1 MDSIEILSFLF
12 TLGSLEV
19 GQDYSIANLTASQL
33 TTLDDLHDLG
43 IVYRSPSNSPRF
55 YPTRLATTLNSDS
68 NTSSSSLSGGLSL
81 GGATAADQRGFI
93 VVETNYR
100 IYAYTTNPLRM
111 AILSLFTKMTT
122 QYPNMIA
129 GKLTKKSV
137 QDAIARGITSH
148 QIIAYLTTHA
158 HPVMAMHGRS
168 TNPGATGNNQ
178 NIQPS
183 LPPTVVDQIRLWQIE
198 GDRMT
203 PTPGYL
209 FQEFVDERQYKACL
223 EHAET
228 VGVLQ
233 WHDDKRRVFFVT
245 KYDQIKSFLNNWST
259 SSSRTNGAG

>member
-1 MDSIEILSFLF
+1 MDAIEILSFLF

-19 GQDYSIANLTASQL
+19 GQDYSTVNLTASQL

-43 IVYRSPSNSPRF
+43 IVYRHPENSPRF

-68 NTSSSSLSGGLSL
+68 NAVSNSLTGGLSL
-81 GGATAADQRGFI
+81 GGALSTDQTGFI
-93 VVETNYR
+93 VIETNYR
-100 IYAYTTNPLRM
+100 IYAYTNNPLRM

-122 QYPNMIA
+122 QYSNMIA

-137 QDAIARGITSH
+137 QDAISQGITSQ
-148 QIIAYLTTHA
+148 QIISYLTAHA
-158 HPVMAMHGRS
+158 HPIMASRGRTNNS
-168 TNPGATGNNQ
+168 TSASTGQ
-178 NIQPS
+178 IQPS

-203 PTPGYL
+203 PTNGYL
-209 FQEFVDERQYKACL
+209 FQEFVDERQYQACL

-233 WHDDKRRVFFVT
+233 WHDDKRRLFFVT
-245 KYDQIKSFLNNWST
+245 KFDQVKSFLSKWS
-259 SSSRTNGAG
+259 SGSSRPNGTG